1 MVALKVRYAMS
12 KKLTTEQIQTI
23 AKDNNIPYAAL
34 RAVIE
39 VECKG
44 SGFNSDNT
52 PVILFE
58 RHIFR
63 RQLIANGKKALAD
76 RLVKE
81 RPDLCYTS
89 MGAYGKYSQQHDRLA
104 QASKYDRTSALE
116 SASWGIGQVMGFH
129 WKSLGYPT
137 LQSFINA
144 MYRDE
149 ASQLD
154 AMIRYIKVNKLDVH
168 LRNLN
173 WASFAKGYNGASY
186 KVNKYDEKL
195 EAAYN
200 KFK

>member
-1 MVALKVRYAMS
+1 MS
-12 KKLTTEQIQTI
+12 KKLTTEQIQSI
-23 AKDNNIPYAAL
+23 AKENNIPYAAL

-39 VECKG
+39 VEAKG
-44 SGFNSDNT
+44 SGFNSDGT

-63 RQLIANGKKALAD
+63 RRLLANGKESLAV
-76 RLVKE
+76 RLTKE

-89 MGAYGKYSQQHDRLA
+89 MGAYGKYSAQHDRMA
-104 QASKYDRTSALE
+104 EASKYDRTSALE
-116 SASWGIGQVMGFH
+116 SASYGLAQIMGFH
-129 WKSLGYPT
+129 WNSLGYPT

-154 AMIRYIKVNKLDVH
+154 AMMRFLKVNKLDVH

-173 WASFAKGYNGASY
+173 WASFAKGYNGSAY

-195 EAAYN
+195 AAAYN

>member
-1 MVALKVRYAMS
+1 MS
-12 KKLTTEQIQTI
+12 KKLTTEQIRTV
-23 AKDNNIPYAAL
+23 AKHNNIPYAAL

-39 VECKG
+39 VEARG
-44 SGFNSDNT
+44 DGFNSDGT

-63 RQLIANGKKALAD
+63 RRLIANGKESLAV
-76 RLVKE
+76 RLTRE
-81 RPDLCYTS
+81 RPDICNTT
-89 MGAYGKYSQQHDRLA
+89 MGGYGKYSQQHNRLGDA
-104 QASKYDRTSALE
+104 VRYDRTSALE

-149 ASQLD
+149 VSQLD
-154 AMIRYIKVNKLDVH
+154 AMIRFLKVNNLDRH
-168 LRNLN
+168 LRTLN
-173 WASFAKGYNGASY
+173 WAAFARGYNGASY

-195 EAAYN
+195 AAAYN

>member
-1 MVALKVRYAMS
+1 MS

-23 AKDNNIPYAAL
+23 AKENNIPYAAL

-44 SGFNSDNT
+44 SGFNSDET

-63 RQLIANGKKALAD
+63 RQLIANGKKTLAD

-89 MGAYGKYSQQHDRLA
+89 MGAYGKYSQQHDRMA

-129 WKSLGYPT
+129 WKALGYPT

-144 MYRDE
+144 MYKDE

-195 EAAYN
+195 EVAYN

>member
-1 MVALKVRYAMS
+1 MS
-12 KKLTTEQIQTI
+12 KKLTTEQIKTV
-23 AKDNNIPYAAL
+23 AKENNIPYAAL

-39 VECKG
+39 VEAKG
-44 SGFNSDNT
+44 GGFNADGT

-63 RQLIANGKKALAD
+63 RRLIANGKESLAVQ
-76 RLVKE
+76 LTKE
-81 RPDLCYTS
+81 RPDICNTT
-89 MGAYGKYSQQHDRLA
+89 MGGYGKYSQQHNRLSDA
-104 QASKYDRTSALE
+104 AKYDRTSALE

-137 LQSFINA
+137 LQSFINT

-149 ASQLD
+149 VSQLD
-154 AMIRYIKVNKLDVH
+154 AMIRFLKVNNLDLH

-173 WASFAKGYNGASY
+173 WAAFARGYNGASY
-186 KVNKYDEKL
+186 AVNKYDVKL
-195 EAAYN
+195 AAAYD

>member
-1 MVALKVRYAMS
+1 MS
-12 KKLTTEQIQTI
+12 QKLTAEQIKTI
-23 AKDNNIPYAAL
+23 AKENNIPYVAL

-39 VECKG
+39 VEAKG
-44 SGFNSDNT
+44 DGFNSDGT

-63 RQLIANGKKALAD
+63 RRLIANGKESLAV
-76 RLVKE
+76 RLTKE

-89 MGAYGKYSQQHDRLA
+89 MGTYGKYSAQHDRMA
-104 QASKYDRTSALE
+104 EASKYDRTSALE
-116 SASWGIGQVMGFH
+116 SASWGVGQVMGFH
-129 WKSLGYPT
+129 WNTLGYPT

-144 MYRDE
+144 MYLDE

-154 AMIRYIKVNKLDVH
+154 AMIRFLKVNKLDVH

-195 EAAYN
+195 AAVYN
-200 KFK
+200 RFKVS

>member
-1 MVALKVRYAMS
+1 MS
-12 KKLTTEQIQTI
+12 KKLTLEQIKSV
-23 AKDNNIPYAAL
+23 AEANDIPLSAL

-39 VECKG
+39 VEAKG
-44 SGFNSDNT
+44 SGFNSDGT

-63 RQLIANGKKALAD
+63 RRLITNGKESLAI
-76 RLVKE
+76 RLTKE
-81 RPDLCYTS
+81 RPDICYTS
-89 MGAYGKYSQQHDRLA
+89 MGAYGKYSAQHNRMA
-104 QASKYDRTSALE
+104 EASKYDRTSALE
-116 SASWGIGQVMGFH
+116 SASWGMGQIMGFH

-154 AMIRYIKVNKLDVH
+154 AMIRFLKVNKLDVH
-168 LRNLN
+168 LRNKN
-173 WASFAKGYNGASY
+173 WSAFANGYNGPAY

-195 EAAYN
+195 EAADE
-200 KFK
+200 KFSKE

>member
-1 MVALKVRYAMS
+1 MS

-23 AKDNNIPYAAL
+23 AKENNIPYTAL

-63 RQLIANGKKALAD
+63 RQLIANGQKALAD

-89 MGAYGKYSQQHDRLA
+89 MGAYGKYSQQHDRMA

-129 WKSLGYPT
+129 WKSLGYPS
-137 LQSFINA
+137 LQSFVNS

-149 ASQLD
+149 VSQLD
-154 AMIRYIKVNKLDVH
+154 AMIRFLKVNNLDCH
-168 LRNLN
+168 LRTLN
-173 WASFAKGYNGASY
+173 WAAFAKGYNGASY
-186 KVNKYDEKL
+186 AVNKYDVKL
-195 EAAYN
+195 AAAYN

>member
-1 MVALKVRYAMS
+1 MS

-23 AKDNNIPYAAL
+23 AKENNIPYAAL

-63 RQLIANGKKALAD
+63 RQLIVNGKKSLAD

-81 RPDLCYTS
+81 RPDICNTT
-89 MGAYGKYSQQHDRLA
+89 MGGYGKYSQQHNRMSDA
-104 QASKYDRTSALE
+104 AKYDRTSALE

-137 LQSFINA
+137 LQSFVNA

-149 ASQLD
+149 VSQLD
-154 AMIRYIKVNKLDVH
+154 AMIRFLKVNNLDHH
-168 LRNLN
+168 LRTLN
-173 WASFAKGYNGASY
+173 WAAFARGYNGASY
-186 KVNKYDEKL
+186 AVNKYDVKL
-195 EAAYN
+195 AAAYN

>member
-1 MVALKVRYAMS
+1 MS
-12 KKLTTEQIQTI
+12 KKLTTEQIKTI
-23 AKDNNIPYAAL
+23 AKENNIPYASL

-39 VECKG
+39 VEAKG
-44 SGFNSDNT
+44 SGFNSDGT

-63 RQLIANGKKALAD
+63 RRLIANGKESLAI
-76 RLVKE
+76 RLTKE
-81 RPDLCYTS
+81 RPDLCYTA
-89 MGAYGKYSQQHDRLA
+89 MGAYGKYSAQHNRMA
-104 QASKYDRTSALE
+104 EASKYDRASALE
-116 SASWGIGQVMGFH
+116 SASWGLGQCMGFH

-154 AMIRYIKVNKLDVH
+154 AMMRFLKVNKLDVH

-195 EAAYN
+195 AAAYN

>member
-23 AKDNNIPYAAL
+23 AKENNIPYAAL

-63 RQLIANGKKALAD
+63 RQLIANGKKTLAD

-89 MGAYGKYSQQHDRLA
+89 MGAYGKYSQQHDRMA

-116 SASWGIGQVMGFH
+116 SASWGLGQCMGYH
-129 WKSLGYPT
+129 WKALGYPT

-144 MYRDE
+144 MYKDE

-195 EAAYN
+195 AAAYN

>member
-1 MVALKVRYAMS
+1 MS
-12 KKLTTEQIQTI
+12 KKLTTEQIQSI
-23 AKDNNIPYAAL
+23 AKENNIPYAAL

-39 VECKG
+39 VEAKG
-44 SGFNSDNT
+44 SGFNPDGT

-63 RQLIANGKKALAD
+63 RRLLANGKESLAV
-76 RLVKE
+76 RLTKE

-89 MGAYGKYSQQHDRLA
+89 MGAYGKYSQQHNRMA
-104 QASKYDRTSALE
+104 EASKYDRTSALE
-116 SASWGIGQVMGFH
+116 SASYGLAQIMGFH

-154 AMIRYIKVNKLDVH
+154 AMIRFLKVNKLDVH

-173 WASFAKGYNGASY
+173 WASFAKGYNGSAY

-195 EAAYN
+195 AAAYN

>member
-1 MVALKVRYAMS
+1 MS
-12 KKLTTEQIQTI
+12 KKLTTEQIQSI
-23 AKDNNIPYAAL
+23 AKENNIPYAAL

-39 VECKG
+39 VEAKG
-44 SGFNSDNT
+44 SGFNSDGT

-63 RQLIANGKKALAD
+63 RRLLANGKESLAV
-76 RLVKE
+76 RLTKE

-89 MGAYGKYSQQHDRLA
+89 MGAYGKYSQQHNRMA
-104 QASKYDRTSALE
+104 EASKYDRTSALE
-116 SASWGIGQVMGFH
+116 SASWGVGQVMGFH
-129 WKSLGYPT
+129 WKTLGYPT

-144 MYRDE
+144 MYLDE

-154 AMIRYIKVNKLDVH
+154 AMIRFLKVNKLDVH
-168 LRNLN
+168 LRSLN
-173 WASFAKGYNGASY
+173 WASFAKGYNGLSY

-195 EAAYN
+195 ATAYT

>member
-1 MVALKVRYAMS
+1 MS

-23 AKDNNIPYAAL
+23 AKHNNIPYAAL

-44 SGFNSDNT
+44 SGFNADNT

-63 RQLIANGKKALAD
+63 RQLIANGKKSLAD

-89 MGAYGKYSQQHDRLA
+89 MGAYGKYSQQHKRMSEAA
-104 QASKYDRTSALE
+104 QYDRTSALE

-129 WKSLGYPT
+129 WKSLGYPS

-144 MYRDE
+144 MYKDE
-149 ASQLD
+149 ASQLE
-154 AMIRYIKVNKLDVH
+154 AMIRYIKVNKLDTH

-173 WASFAKGYNGASY
+173 WAAFAKGYNGASY

-195 EAAYN
+195 AAAYN